1 MSNIRINANI
11 PVNDWELKN
20 MSVKEEDLAEVVH
33 QKFVEEQ
40 QRRQNEAFV
49 YNEMLKSSK
58 RNI

>member
-40 QRRQNEAFV
+40 QRRQNEAFI